1 MAEREL
7 VAQNLMEGLLI
18 MGCKQLQ
25 SLWRST
31 PRVRPEDLH
40 FLASPQVLLFLL
52 NLWPY
57 VENHWAS

>member
-31 PRVRPEDLH
+31 PGVRPEDLH